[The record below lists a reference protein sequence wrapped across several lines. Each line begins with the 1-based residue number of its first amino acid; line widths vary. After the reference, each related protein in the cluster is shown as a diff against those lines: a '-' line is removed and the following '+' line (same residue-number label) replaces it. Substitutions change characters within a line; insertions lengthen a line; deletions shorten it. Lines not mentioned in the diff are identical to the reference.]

1 MANPTITNNDLG
13 SVILENAKF
22 QDDLLTFAGA
32 GTVIAG
38 TILARDSV
46 SDKLVPFVKGGAV
59 NENGI
64 PKAVVTYDVVA
75 AGAGDESIRAG
86 VAGDYRKE
94 RLVIDADGDASNIDK
109 VVEDQLR
116 DYNIVPIDVQE
127 LNILDNQP

>member
-1 MANPTITNNDLG
+1 MANLTIENNDLG

-22 QDDLLTFAGA
+22 QDDELTFAGA
-32 GTVIAG
+32 GTLLEG

-46 SDKLVPFVKGGAV
+46 SGLYVPFVKGGVV
-59 NENGI
+59 NENGT
-64 PKAVVTYDVVA
+64 PKAILTYAVTA

-94 RLVIDADGDASNIDK
+94 RLVIDADGDDSNIDK

-116 DYNIVPIDVQE
+116 DYNLVPINVTE
-127 LNILDNQP
+127 NNILDNQ